1 MSKILITG
9 NGFDLFHHLPTKY
22 HHFISIME
30 TIENFGSKKEVTFD
44 DLFGRIFKDKYLDD
58 YNSIIDNYNL
68 EQIKF
73 DNSKIKQIDELLKT
87 NLWYKYFKNVCEI
100 DTWIDFEMEIENVLY
115 QVSILLKSETLQTN
129 KINKFPN
136 IPINYSDFE
145 LFGIIECKYEKREI
159 FSINEKYLDNR
170 KREINSKD
178 IFSDLSKSFEDF
190 IVIFNRYLIDIV
202 SVFYSEIK
210 QNKAISFNLIDEIHT
225 FNYTPTL
232 EKFYNIDKS
241 KVVYLHGEINENN
254 NLQNI
259 VLGVSDIPDILKINK
274 AYDFTK
280 YYQKIKKNSNK
291 KFINI
296 AENKKSGL
304 NETVFYI
311 LGHSLDKSDK
321 EYINELFKFLEFDLS
336 AHSKICIFFN
346 SNYDKEQKLKNL
358 FNIIDKKTI
367 GEMNK
372 AGRLYFVELNI
383 ENIRSELNRET
394 FVSRFTGS

>member
-30 TIENFGSKKEVTFD
+30 TIENFGFKKEVTFV

-58 YNSIIDNYNL
+58 YNSIIDNYNV

-73 DNSKIKQIDELLKT
+73 DNSKIKQMDELLKT
-87 NLWYKYFKNVCEI
+87 NHWYKHFKNVCEI
-100 DTWIDFEMEIENVLY
+100 DSWIDFEMEIENVLN
-115 QVSILLKSETLQTN
+115 QVSILLRSETLQT
-129 KINKFPN
+129 KKDNKFNN

-145 LFGIIECKYEKREI
+145 LFGVIECKYEKREI
-159 FSINEKYLDNR
+159 FSITEKYLDNR
-170 KREINSKD
+170 KREIKSKD
-178 IFSDLSKSFEDF
+178 IFNDLAKSFEDF

-202 SVFYSEIK
+202 SGFYSEIK

-225 FNYTPTL
+225 FNFTPTL

-254 NLQNI
+254 NLQNL
-259 VLGVSDIPDILKINK
+259 VLGVSDIPEILKINK

-358 FNIIDKKTI
+358 FNIIDKETI
-367 GEMNK
+367 VEMNK
-372 AGRLYFVELNI
+372 AGRLYFIELNI

-394 FVSRFTGS
+394 FVRSFYI